1 METKEICD
9 GMLRDAHSLLNKAEQ
24 LAAQNEALRKREQE
38 LLDQIEKAGGFNV
51 SAPEWIMFDESVE
64 EQRPFDGEFVVVQVG
79 NCQPYMLT
87 YLKGCKIKINKW
99 FRLPEW

>member
-1 METKEICD
+1 
-9 GMLRDAHSLLNKAEQ
+9 MLSDAHSLLDKAEK
-24 LAAQNEALRKREQE
+24 LAAENEKLRKREQE

-51 SAPEWIMFDESVE
+51 STPEWIEFDENVE
-64 EQRPFDGEFVVVQVG
+64 EKRPKDGELVVVHVG
-79 NCQPYMLT
+79 KCPPYMLT